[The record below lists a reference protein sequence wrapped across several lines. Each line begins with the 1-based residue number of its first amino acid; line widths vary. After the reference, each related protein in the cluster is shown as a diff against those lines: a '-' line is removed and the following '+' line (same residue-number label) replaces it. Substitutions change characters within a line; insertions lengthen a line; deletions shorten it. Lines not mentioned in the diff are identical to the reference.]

1 MGWRKKE
8 IARATDKKQ
17 KRQIALKEKHIFY
30 SRGEKM
36 RNLEATKVKKC
47 GSEKKKKQTGTHTIF
62 PLLAKSAACAK
73 LFFANSIDLFA
84 VLVAVAVQHYTILFF
99 V

>member
-1 MGWRKKE
+1 
-8 IARATDKKQ
+8 
-17 KRQIALKEKHIFY
+17 
-30 SRGEKM
+30 M